1 MTEERRSD
9 PGVLELVGEI
19 ADLLGLAERIQ
30 RFLPTQRLK
39 VQRKHRRVEK
49 LLDAFSDALS
59 DARTALRVVST
70 TVDRHLSEPEQAAKG
85 ADMLAATS
93 ENLPRIAF
101 SMPTEEIPVY
111 RRGVEQLQFAIQ
123 KMTKIAFDLE
133 ATAAGVT
140 DEVQRY
146 YKISQA
152 GNAVLRGIRE
162 ALEDRPESVPELVRK
177 AESYLVRCSQMLE
190 QRERWLEE

>member
-1 MTEERRSD
+1 MTQQSRSD
-9 PGVLELVGEI
+9 PGVLELVGEL

-49 LLDAFSDALS
+49 LLDAFNDALS

-70 TVDRHLSEPEQAAKG
+70 TVDRHLSEPEHAV
-85 ADMLAATS
+85 DTLAPS
-93 ENLPRIAF
+93 KENLPRIAF

-111 RRGVEQLQFAIQ
+111 RRGVEQLQVAIQ
-123 KMTKIAFDLE
+123 KMTKVAFDLE
-133 ATAAGVT
+133 ATSSGVT

-152 GNAVLRGIRE
+152 GNAILRSIRD
-162 ALEDRPESVPELVRK
+162 ALDDHPESVPDLVRK
-177 AESYLVRCSQMLE
+177 VEAYLARCSQMLE
-190 QRERWLEE
+190 QRQRWLEE

>member
-1 MTEERRSD
+1 MAQQSRSD
-9 PGVLELVGEI
+9 PGVLELIGEF

-30 RFLPTQRLK
+30 RFLPTQRFK

-49 LLDAFSDALS
+49 LLDAFNDALS

-70 TVDRHLSEPEQAAKG
+70 TVDRHLSDAEHAA
-85 ADMLAATS
+85 DTLAPS
-93 ENLPRIAF
+93 KESLPRIAF

-111 RRGVEQLQFAIQ
+111 RRGVEQLQVAIH

-133 ATAAGVT
+133 ATSSGVT

-152 GNAVLRGIRE
+152 GNEILRNIRE
-162 ALEDRPESVPELVRK
+162 ALDDHPESVPELVRRVE
-177 AESYLVRCSQMLE
+177 AYLARCSQMLE
-190 QRERWLEE
+190 QRQHWLDDI

>member
-1 MTEERRSD
+1 MTEEKRSD
-9 PGVLELVGEI
+9 PGILELVGEL

-49 LLDAFSDALS
+49 LLDAFNDALS

-70 TVDRHLSEPEQAAKG
+70 TVDRHLAEPEHPGAK
-85 ADMLAATS
+85 ADTLAPS
-93 ENLPRIAF
+93 KENLPRIAF

-111 RRGVEQLQFAIQ
+111 RRGVEQLQVAIQ

-133 ATAAGVT
+133 ATTAGVT

-146 YKISQA
+146 YRISQA
-152 GNAVLRGIRE
+152 GNGILRSIRE
-162 ALEDRPESVPELVRK
+162 ALEDRPESVPDLVRK
-177 AESYLVRCSQMLE
+177 VEAYLARCSQMLE
-190 QRERWLEE
+190 QRQRWLEE